1 MATQNNTI
9 DQERTVFKVLMAICI
24 CHLLNDSMQ
33 SILPAVFPMIKDT
46 FHLSFVQV
54 GAISLV
60 IQLTSSLI
68 QPWVGLYADKHR
80 HSWQLSVAMVFSMC
94 GVVMLALATSYWM
107 ILLAVGLMGVGS
119 AVFHPQAAQIAQAAS
134 GGRKGFAQ
142 SVFQVGGNGG
152 YSIGPL
158 LAAFIVLPI
167 GMQAF
172 GYIAIIPFIL
182 AVILY
187 QIGKWHMAQMGK
199 VVKKVRGRWTT
210 VKTYSK
216 RRIWFFIF
224 VLFMLMFSKNFYSTS
239 MLNYFS
245 FFLIDKFG
253 VTQQTAQ
260 YCLFIYLAAQ
270 AIGTIVGGMLG
281 DKYGRK
287 WVIWFSIL
295 GVSPFTIALPY
306 IDSFTG
312 VVILS
317 IVIAIIMASAFSSI
331 LVFAS
336 DLMPNNTGVIAGIFY
351 GLSFG
356 VAGIGSSFFGW
367 LADQTSIHFVFE
379 VSTLLPLLGVIA
391 VFLPKMKKEV
401 V

>member
-1 MATQNNTI
+1 
-9 DQERTVFKVLMAICI
+9 
-24 CHLLNDSMQ
+24 
-33 SILPAVFPMIKDT
+33 
-46 FHLSFVQV
+46 
-54 GAISLV
+54 
-60 IQLTSSLI
+60 
-68 QPWVGLYADKHR
+68 
-80 HSWQLSVAMVFSMC
+80 
-94 GVVMLALATSYWM
+94 
-107 ILLAVGLMGVGS
+107 
-119 AVFHPQAAQIAQAAS
+119 
-134 GGRKGFAQ
+134 
-142 SVFQVGGNGG
+142 
-152 YSIGPL
+152 
-158 LAAFIVLPI
+158 
-167 GMQAF
+167 
-172 GYIAIIPFIL
+172 
-182 AVILY
+182 
-187 QIGKWHMAQMGK
+187 
-199 VVKKVRGRWTT
+199 
-210 VKTYSK
+210 
-216 RRIWFFIF
+216 
-224 VLFMLMFSKNFYSTS
+224 
-239 MLNYFS
+239 
-245 FFLIDKFG
+245 
-253 VTQQTAQ
+253 
-260 YCLFIYLAAQ
+260 
-270 AIGTIVGGMLG
+270 MLG